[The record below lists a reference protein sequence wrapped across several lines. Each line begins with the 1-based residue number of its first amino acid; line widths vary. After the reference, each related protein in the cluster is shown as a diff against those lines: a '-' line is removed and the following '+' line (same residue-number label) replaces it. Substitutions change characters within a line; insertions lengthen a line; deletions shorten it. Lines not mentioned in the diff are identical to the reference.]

1 MTMHGRIGMWSLRTL
16 FAASALALLAGG
28 CAGQKAAEKKD
39 KLPDEEWTP
48 GEEHKE
54 GPAPAASAKSL
65 ETGAADIPLTK
76 KRTSGRQVTEDQ
88 KADFEKAAAD
98 YQLAKKKGP
107 LTPADCGSL
116 SSAFRKLAD
125 KNPQFLEARNNEATI
140 YLECGR
146 KDEAVSIWNNLANG
160 AKPYAPALAN
170 LGYLAWQGG
179 NKSNA
184 ESLFNRSVQAD
195 PLIGS
200 IFARINLAQIMRE
213 QARTASEGQKK
224 SLNDQAVRHLRT
236 VLALDG
242 NSLQA
247 YAGLCYIYYDLGL
260 PEAAKLVGAQATK
273 RAKEIATGKF
283 EDESSVAEEK
293 ERKGKKIKAKK
304 EKKEEEGKEGK
315 EEGAKAD
322 DEGVGGAEY
331 TTEMK
336 KAVAVV
342 YNTLGMI
349 SLAKKNYTEAI
360 KNYTRAVEFD
370 PELYESRLNL
380 AALSLKFRNYDI
392 AEQNLRAVLKAK
404 PRNYEAIIGLGV
416 ALRGNK
422 KFDEAEAEYNR
433 ARQMEPGRPEAYF
446 NLGILYQEYKAG
458 SDKPMLQKAQGYYRD
473 YLSRSQSPKMRKDAE
488 KRIKDIDDTFAALIE
503 ADKMM
508 KEAEEMQRKAE
519 QQQKEMEEKMKK
531 MEAEEK
537 AREEAEK
544 KKAEEDKIKAE
555 QDKIKAAEDKKKAEE
570 QAKIKAEE
578 DKKKAEEAKAKAAE
592 DKKKAAEDKAKA
604 AEDKKKAAE
613 EAKAKAAEDKAK
625 AAEDKKK
632 AAEDKKKAAEEKKKG
647 GADKGAK
654 PAGGDDA
661 AGKESGKADTDKKP
675 ADDKKK

>member
-1 MTMHGRIGMWSLRTL
+1 MRTL

-28 CAGQKAAEKKD
+28 CAGQKAGARPD

-48 GEEHKE
+48 GEQKE
-54 GPAPAASAKSL
+54 VAPAAGGAKSM

-76 KRTSGRQVTEDQ
+76 KRPSGRQVTEEQ

-98 YQLAKKKGP
+98 YQLAKKKGQ
-107 LTPADCGSL
+107 LTPSDCGSL
-116 SSAFRKLAD
+116 AGAFRKLAD

-146 KDEAVSIWNNLANG
+146 KDEAVSIWNNLAGG

-170 LGYLAWQGG
+170 LGFIAWQGG
-179 NKSNA
+179 NKASA
-184 ESLFNRSVQAD
+184 QSHFERSVAAD

-224 SLNDQAVRHLRT
+224 TLNDQAVRHLRT

-247 YAGLCYIYYDLGL
+247 YAGLCYIYFDLGL
-260 PEAAKLVGAQATK
+260 PEAAKLVGAQAIK
-273 RAKEIATGKF
+273 RAKEIATGVF
-283 EDESSVAEEK
+283 EDESTAAEETAK
-293 ERKGKKIKAKK
+293 KGKKGKAAKRDK
-304 EKKEEEGKEGK
+304 DKDKEGK
-315 EEGAKAD
+315 EEEAKAEED
-322 DEGVGGAEY
+322 TGGGGEGY

-360 KNYTRAVEFD
+360 KNYDRAVKFD

-380 AALSLKFRNYDI
+380 AALSLKFRNYEI
-392 AEQNLRAVLKAK
+392 AEQNLRAVLRAK
-404 PRNYEAIIGLGV
+404 PRNYEAVIGLGV

-446 NLGILYQEYKAG
+446 NLGVLYQEYKGG

-519 QQQKEMEEKMKK
+519 AQQKQMEEQMKK

-555 QDKIKAAEDKKKAEE
+555 QDKLKAAEDKKKAEE
-570 QAKIKAEE
+570 DKAKKAEE
-578 DKKKAEEAKAKAAE
+578 DKIKAEQDKLKAAE

-625 AAEDKKK
+625 AAE
-632 AAEDKKKAAEEKKKG
+632 EKKKAAEEKKKG
-647 GADKGAK
+647 GAK
-654 PAGGDDA
+654 PAGGDA
-661 AGKESGKADTDKKP
+661 ASGKEGGKAETDEKTK
-675 ADDKKK
+675 